1 MIPIQIIREDL
12 TRFIVENFLFG
23 MQDGLS
29 ADDSFLEKGIIDSTS
44 ILELIL
50 HLEKTYGFGI
60 EDSDL
65 IPDNLDSINRLAAFV
80 QQKQLTVRQGSYQSA
95 S

>member
-1 MIPIQIIREDL
+1 MVPLQIIQDDL
-12 TRFIVENFLFG
+12 THFIIENFLFG
-23 MQDGLS
+23 RQGGLT
-29 ADDSFLEKGIIDSTS
+29 ADDSFLEKGILDSTS

-50 HLEKTYGFGI
+50 HLERTYDFAV

-80 QQKQLTVRQGSYQSA
+80 QRKQLTA
-95 S
+95 